1 MIGRTISHYEITDKL
16 GEGGMGVVYK
26 ARDSHLK
33 RFVALKVLPPEK
45 VTDAE
50 RKRRFVLEA
59 RSASALSHPNIVTVY
74 DIDQSD
80 GVDFIAME
88 YVEGKTLD
96 GLIGRKGLK
105 LNESLNYAI
114 QIADAL
120 AKAHAAGIVHRD
132 LKPGNVM
139 VTPEGRVK
147 VLDFGL
153 AKLTE
158 TAPVSDGDTTQ
169 TQPPAT
175 ESGLIVGTASYMS
188 PEQAQ
193 GKKVDARSD
202 IFSFG
207 SVLYEMLTGQRAF
220 RGESLVLTLGAIL
233 QTEPPPLPAEV
244 PGDLSKVIARCLRK
258 DVARRYQHMDSVKF
272 ALEEL
277 KEESESGKLA
287 GIPASGRKHARPWLW
302 AAAAAVALLLAAA
315 AVWRLREGTLPS
327 DLKAVALTYSGRVFT
342 PSFSPDGSK
351 VAFEWNGE
359 KEDNFDIYVKQIG
372 GSGTPVRL
380 TTDPAPDSNPAWSPD
395 DRWIAFERQQ
405 STGVAILLIPSVGG
419 PERKL
424 TEIAGASQLSWNP
437 DAKWLAFAAQDSPP
451 RGSLSIWAINVDT
464 QERRRLTT
472 FVTQSAGAESA
483 LGDSN
488 PAISPDGSAL
498 AFARQAKSLIY
509 ELYVQRLTRDLR
521 PKGEPARVAD
531 KRYADVNV
539 YGISWT
545 ANGREIVYAAGN
557 PKSLWRVPAS
567 GGRTPERLPY
577 AFPSAS
583 QPVISRSPPRLVY
596 TWQLRSMNLWRL
608 DTRTGERKMLIGSTY
623 YQWEPQYSPDGRKIA
638 FQSDRSGNW
647 EVWTCDG
654 GFRGFGV
661 TSKGV
666 YFFSDAKT
674 IQFLD
679 AATGKISAIASLDK
693 GSGDLGVSPDDAY
706 GVWSQVDRF
715 SVDLMLVDGFR

>member
-1 MIGRTISHYEITDKL
+1 
-16 GEGGMGVVYK
+16 
-26 ARDSHLK
+26 
-33 RFVALKVLPPEK
+33 
-45 VTDAE
+45 
-50 RKRRFVLEA
+50 
-59 RSASALSHPNIVTVY
+59 
-74 DIDQSD
+74 
-80 GVDFIAME
+80 
-88 YVEGKTLD
+88 
-96 GLIGRKGLK
+96 
-105 LNESLNYAI
+105 
-114 QIADAL
+114 
-120 AKAHAAGIVHRD
+120 
-132 LKPGNVM
+132 
-139 VTPEGRVK
+139 
-147 VLDFGL
+147 
-153 AKLTE
+153 
-158 TAPVSDGDTTQ
+158 
-169 TQPPAT
+169 
-175 ESGLIVGTASYMS
+175 MS
-188 PEQAQ
+188 PEQAE

-207 SVLYEMLTGQRAF
+207 SVLYEMLTGRRAF
-220 RGESLVLTLGAIL
+220 RRDSPALTLAAIL
-233 QTEPPPLPAEV
+233 HLEPPALPEGTPSELERIV
-244 PGDLSKVIARCLRK
+244 ARCLRK
-258 DVARRYQHMDSVKF
+258 DPARRFQHMDDVRV

-287 GIPASGRKHARPWLW
+287 GIPATERKYPRRWLW
-302 AAAAAVALLLAAA
+302 AIGAAATLLLAAA
-315 AVWRLREGTLPS
+315 AVWRLRKETPS
-327 DLKAVALTYSGRVFT
+327 GLRAVALTSYSGVEDE
-342 PSFSPDGSK
+342 PSLSPDGSK
-351 VAFEWNGE
+351 VAFQWNGE

-424 TEIAGASQLSWNP
+424 AEIAGASQLSWTP

-623 YQWEPQYSPDGRKIA
+623 DQWEPQYSPDGRKIA

-647 EVWTCDG
+647 EVWTCDADGSNCQQITSFEGPGCGSPRWSPDSRWLALDSRAEGQSEIYVVAADG
-654 GFRGFGV
+654 GKPRRI
-661 TSKGV
+661 T
-666 YFFSDAKT
+666 DNPR
-674 IQFLD
+674 
-679 AATGKISAIASLDK
+679 
-693 GSGDLGVSPDDAY
+693 GDLIPSWSHDGLWIYFAY
-706 GVWSQVDRF
+706 DRSSQFQTWKAPKDGGEPVQVTRSGGYAAFESSAGNYLYYDKF
-715 SVDLMLVDGFR
+715 SQPGLFRMPAQGGEETQILQTRPPVGGSEVLG